1 MTQQDVTTRLK
12 QPDTFKSKVIDFLM
26 NRSQKPILYVRNISL
41 QYKESSFYILLSL
54 VMKNRLTTINRSP
67 EDLKMIQISMTRG
80 YSSVFGIIRKVY
92 WIMNFWNRDERSQE
106 TFIEQNWFVRWKNDH
121 FCWNKASKSQKICK
135 ASLHT
140 LFYHKYSF
148 RIVWGKGKARASRG
162 FNKAVLE

>member
-80 YSSVFGIIRKVY
+80 YSSVFGIISKVY
-92 WIMNFWNRDERSQE
+92 
-106 TFIEQNWFVRWKNDH
+106 
-121 FCWNKASKSQKICK
+121 
-135 ASLHT
+135 
-140 LFYHKYSF
+140 
-148 RIVWGKGKARASRG
+148 
-162 FNKAVLE
+162 